1 MKSNLK
7 TQEYNYDY
15 SNERIPFNIKNNK
28 NINSASLRRN
38 NSYKLQ
44 KHNQYQL
51 ENSSQAI
58 TDRLNTH
65 NSNKKENNI
74 NTYNNN
80 NNSNKFRINNL
91 EERIL
96 SLEKMLQYLDEFIHL
111 KEEEKTNN
119 HNNNSIIIEP
129 LVSKINSLEYEIKNL
144 KKEKEENKKI
154 ITELNN
160 KIACLEKKMDNYNY
174 NGMQDIIYSLSDK
187 EKKLNMLIND
197 FSDLSKDANKMIN
210 SKMNEKINEF
220 NIFNENRIN
229 ELLLLIQDIN
239 KIIEEN
245 EIKVNKVNESIHTV
259 EKDNLNIIK
268 IISIQEQKLNS
279 FDLIIN
285 EINNIKEKFYLLM
298 NDYNFNNKIEENLKD
313 NLKIN
318 FLK

>member
-1 MKSNLK
+1 MKSNLNS
-7 TQEYNYDY
+7 QEYNYDY

-28 NINSASLRRN
+28 NIYSASLRRN

-51 ENSSQAI
+51 ENSSQTI
-58 TDRLNTH
+58 TDSLNTH
-65 NSNKKENNI
+65 NSNKKVNNNNI
-74 NTYNNN
+74 YNNN
-80 NNSNKFRINNL
+80 NTNKFRINNL

-144 KKEKEENKKI
+144 KKEKEENKKT

-174 NGMQDIIYSLSDK
+174 SGMQDIIYSLSDK

-197 FSDLSKDANKMIN
+197 FSDLSKDVNKMIN

-268 IISIQEQKLNS
+268 VISIQEQKLNS
-279 FDLIIN
+279 FDLIIS

>member
-1 MKSNLK
+1 MKSNLNS
-7 TQEYNYDY
+7 QEYNYDY

-28 NINSASLRRN
+28 NIYSASLRRN

-51 ENSSQAI
+51 ENSSQTI
-58 TDRLNTH
+58 TDSLNTH
-65 NSNKKENNI
+65 NSNKKVNNNNI
-74 NTYNNN
+74 YNNN
-80 NNSNKFRINNL
+80 NTNKFRINNL

-96 SLEKMLQYLDEFIHL
+96 SIEKMLQYLDEFIHL

-129 LVSKINSLEYEIKNL
+129 LVAKINSLEYEIKNL
-144 KKEKEENKKI
+144 KKEKEENKKT

-174 NGMQDIIYSLSDK
+174 SGMQDIIYSLSDK

-268 IISIQEQKLNS
+268 VISIQEQKLNS

>member
-28 NINSASLRRN
+28 NIYSASLRRN

-174 NGMQDIIYSLSDK
+174 SGMQDIIYSLSDK

>member
-1 MKSNLK
+1 MKSNLN

-28 NINSASLRRN
+28 NIYSASLRRN

-154 ITELNN
+154 ISELNN
-160 KIACLEKKMDNYNY
+160 KISCLEKKMDNYNY
-174 NGMQDIIYSLSDK
+174 SGIQDII
-187 EKKLNMLIND
+187 KK
-197 FSDLSKDANKMIN
+197 
-210 SKMNEKINEF
+210 
-220 NIFNENRIN
+220 
-229 ELLLLIQDIN
+229 
-239 KIIEEN
+239 
-245 EIKVNKVNESIHTV
+245 IKYVNK
-259 EKDNLNIIK
+259 
-268 IISIQEQKLNS
+268 
-279 FDLIIN
+279 
-285 EINNIKEKFYLLM
+285 
-298 NDYNFNNKIEENLKD
+298 
-313 NLKIN
+313 
-318 FLK
+318 